1 MLASACL
8 LLLMRMIVILM
19 LAMSTKF
26 HRLMTF
32 LTVFLL
38 LPEAFR
44 APWLF
49 IRVHS
54 CCSCQLGSGRAS
66 SFSKCGLI
74 VRRHGMKMLDKLRE
88 SLAFAKCSLGNAI

>member
-1 MLASACL
+1 MLASAYL
-8 LLLMRMIVILM
+8 LLLMHMIVILM

-26 HRLMTF
+26 HTLKTL

-49 IRVHS
+49 I
-54 CCSCQLGSGRAS
+54 
-66 SFSKCGLI
+66 
-74 VRRHGMKMLDKLRE
+74 
-88 SLAFAKCSLGNAI
+88 